1 MQQHDVAACPP
12 VPGCIVQVADADG
25 TMLGRMQGN
34 RPGFYHACLHVKQ
47 QHRLLVIGL
56 TALGIEPVLLV
67 LLGTQLGWLYVNEVE
82 VSR

>member
-12 VPGCIVQVADADG
+12 VPGCIVQVADSDG

-34 RPGFYHACLHVKQ
+34 HPGFYHACLQVKQ
-47 QHRLLVIGL
+47 QHRLLVIG
-56 TALGIEPVLLV
+56 TAALNGEPVLLV
-67 LLGTQLGWLYVNEVE
+67 LMGPQLGWVYVNEVE